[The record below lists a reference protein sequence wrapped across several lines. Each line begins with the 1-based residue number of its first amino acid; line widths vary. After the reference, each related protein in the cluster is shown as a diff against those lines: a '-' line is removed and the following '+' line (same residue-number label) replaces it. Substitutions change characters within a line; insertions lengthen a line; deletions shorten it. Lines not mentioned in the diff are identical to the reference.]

1 MRIHKLY
8 IALGLIVPLGLFFEL
23 AAHADEANQETRV
36 TFSAPI
42 QIPGQILPA
51 GSYIFQ
57 LADPNSS
64 QDVVRIFNADRSV
77 LYATVEMVSTE
88 RMNPTGDTAI
98 TLADRESGKPDVLVT
113 WFYPDN
119 TVGHEFIYPKQLEE
133 EIAQARRET
142 FVGNQLMPNPEV
154 TGE

>member
-8 IALGLIVPLGLFFEL
+8 IALGLIVALGLFFEL
-23 AAHADEANQETRV
+23 TAHADEANQETRI

-42 QIPGQILPA
+42 QIPGQVLPA
-51 GSYIFQ
+51 GTYIFQ
-57 LADPNSS
+57 LADPNNS

-77 LYATVEMVSTE
+77 LYAIVETVSTE
-88 RMNPTGDTAI
+88 RTNPTGATAI
-98 TLADRESGKPDVLVT
+98 TLAERESGKPDVLVN

-119 TVGHEFIYPKQLEE
+119 TIGHEFIYPKQQEQ

-142 FVGNQLMPNPEV
+142 FVVNQLMPSAKSA
-154 TGE
+154 GQ